1 MLKYHRQDSNLQ
13 HAVSETAASA
23 VGLRWRWEPQSRP
36 GGTRT
41 RGQLCVKQSLLP
53 LSYGANEIAV
63 VGLEPTAVR
72 LMRPPL
78 FL

>member
-1 MLKYHRQDSNLQ
+1 
-13 HAVSETAASA
+13 
-23 VGLRWRWEPQSRP
+23 
-36 GGTRT
+36 
-41 RGQLCVKQSLLP
+41 
-53 LSYGANEIAV
+53 V